1 MGRKHFTAIPPG
13 RCAGGQIGTSQDAW
27 RVAAGTSYRQRGA
40 ALYVALIMLILLA
53 LVGLAGM
60 QVSGLQERM
69 AANYMRVNRAFQ
81 NAEGAARGIELA
93 IADNPAGYGV
103 DTADCSAEFNAVAWA
118 DGTTANSAHY
128 VRKMDGCTSGLESN
142 SGTGEAVNKQTT
154 YPVYEITA
162 VSSDVDEDSEV
173 DPASTAVIQ
182 TVYWP

>member
-1 MGRKHFTAIPPG
+1 MGRTRFTAISPG
-13 RCAGGQIGTSQDAW
+13 RCAGAQIGRSQGAW
-27 RVAAGTSYRQRGA
+27 PVGAGTPYCQRGA

-53 LVGLAGM
+53 LIGLAGM
-60 QVSGLQERM
+60 QVAGLQEHM

-103 DTADCSAEFNAVAWA
+103 DTSDCTAEFNAVAWA
-118 DGTTANSAHY
+118 DGINANSANY

-154 YPVYEITA
+154 YPVYEVTA
-162 VSSDVDEDSEV
+162 VSSDVDEGSEV